1 MKHKTSVTLSPSTVR
16 ALDRLAARGSNRSRV
31 VEQAVVEFVRRQAR
45 LAREAHD
52 LAILNRAAPA
62 LNREMAEILD
72 LQAEL

>member
-1 MKHKTSVTLSPSTVR
+1 MKMKTSVSLSRSTVR

-31 VEQAVVEFVRRQAR
+31 VEQAVVEFARRQAR
-45 LAREAHD
+45 LAREARD

-72 LQAEL
+72 LQAEP